1 MDIRPVPVKGLFE
14 THLTVSDLQRS
25 ITFYK
30 DVIGLELG
38 LEVPDRNCAFF
49 WIGESKRS
57 MLGLWSIGT
66 MPLGLVLHIAF
77 EVTLNDLLSAPKRLR
92 SNGIIP
98 LSFFGQETDEPSVLC
113 WMPAASI
120 FFRDPDGHLI
130 EYLAILNEPS
140 QPSLGIISWSNWSAI
155 RENK

>member
-1 MDIRPVPVKGLFE
+1 MDIKTVPIQGLFE
-14 THLTVSDLQRS
+14 THLSVSDLQRS
-25 ITFYK
+25 INFYK
-30 DVIGLELG
+30 NVIGLELG

-49 WIGESKRS
+49 WIGESKHS

-92 SNGIIP
+92 SNGTTP
-98 LSFFGQETDEPSVLC
+98 LSFFGHETDEPSVLC
-113 WMPAASI
+113 WMPAASV

-130 EYLAILNEPS
+130 EYLAMLNETS

>member
-1 MDIRPVPVKGLFE
+1 VDIKAVPIKGLFE
-14 THLTVSDLQRS
+14 THLTVSDLQLS
-25 ITFYK
+25 INFYK
-30 DVIGLELG
+30 NVIGLELG
-38 LEVPDRNCAFF
+38 LEVPDRNCALF

-57 MLGLWSIGT
+57 ILGLWSIGT
-66 MPLGLVLHIAF
+66 IPLGLVLHIAF

-92 SNGIIP
+92 SNGITP

-113 WMPAASI
+113 WMPAASV

-130 EYLAILNEPS
+130 EYLAMLNEPS
-140 QPSLGIISWSNWSAI
+140 KPSLGIISWSNWSAI